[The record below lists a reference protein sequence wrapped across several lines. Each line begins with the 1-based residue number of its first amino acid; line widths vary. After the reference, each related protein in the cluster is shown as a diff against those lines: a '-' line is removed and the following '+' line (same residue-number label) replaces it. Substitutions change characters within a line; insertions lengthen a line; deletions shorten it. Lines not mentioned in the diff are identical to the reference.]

1 MTKSDI
7 LMLCKLQEAHAF
19 IEGMKADN
27 EKCRIRK
34 EPPMW
39 VLDDFIEIFEALNE
53 RTREYEN
60 EKPPQCFFTRIF
72 SKLF

>member
-1 MTKSDI
+1 MAKSDI
-7 LMLCKLQEAHAF
+7 LMLCKLQELRTF
-19 IEGMKADN
+19 VEGMKADN

-39 VLDDFIEIFEALNE
+39 VLDDFMRIQAELSLWVA
-53 RTREYEN
+53 EYRN
-60 EKPPQCFFTRIF
+60 EKPAMGFLTRIF